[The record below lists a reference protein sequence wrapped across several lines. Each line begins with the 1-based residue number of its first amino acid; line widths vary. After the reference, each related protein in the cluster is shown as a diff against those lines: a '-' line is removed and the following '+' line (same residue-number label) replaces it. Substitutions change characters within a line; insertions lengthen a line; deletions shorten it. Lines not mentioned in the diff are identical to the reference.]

1 MKNCN
6 SSDTERSF
14 KEELPETFNNVLIT
28 IKAKLSESSE
38 NAKKLKNLV
47 GSMERIQAINVKN
60 WLSDGVVALSD
71 FCNTVEGLKDIMNIE
86 EELDDIDGLLD
97 TIKSISEEI
106 ENEDISSFSDLMD
119 AILPVMS
126 ILMPLIEYGLK
137 KSLHKRPFFNLRL
150 L

>member
-71 FCNTVEGLKDIMNIE
+71 FCNTVKDLKDIMNIE
-86 EELDDIDGLLD
+86 EELDDVDGLLD
-97 TIKSISEEI
+97 TIKSIQ
-106 ENEDISSFSDLMD
+106 EDVKNGKVSSFSDLMD

-126 ILMPLIEYGLK
+126 ILMPLIEYGLEK
-137 KSLHKRPFFNLRL
+137 VAP
-150 L
+150 